1 MPDLNQPSSDSNS
14 NSQKNKEIQE
24 VAVTK
29 VVGSNNSVWEKFRT
43 FVKNNRVKICSLC
56 SLIVGYIAGDTF
68 DVNQIIKILIG
79 S

>member
-1 MPDLNQPSSDSNS
+1 MSDLNQPSSDSNP
-14 NSQKNKEIQE
+14 QENKEIQE
-24 VAVTK
+24 AVITK
-29 VVGSNNSVWEKFRT
+29 VVGSKNSVWEKFRT

-68 DVNQIIKILIG
+68 DINQVIKILIG

>member
-14 NSQKNKEIQE
+14 QENKEIKE
-24 VAVTK
+24 VVTTKAVVST
-29 VVGSNNSVWEKFRT
+29 NSFWGKFRT

>member
-1 MPDLNQPSSDSNS
+1 MSDLNQPSSDSS
-14 NSQKNKEIQE
+14 SQENKEIQE
-24 VAVTK
+24 VVTPK

-68 DVNQIIKILIG
+68 DINQVIKLLIG